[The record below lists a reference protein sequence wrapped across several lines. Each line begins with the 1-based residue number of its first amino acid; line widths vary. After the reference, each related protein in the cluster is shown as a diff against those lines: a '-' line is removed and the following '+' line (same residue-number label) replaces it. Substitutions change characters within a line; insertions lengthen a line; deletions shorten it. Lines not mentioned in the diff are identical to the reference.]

1 MYSCCYK
8 SSNQGRCG
16 LECPCHED
24 QKCDII
30 EEIVDDLIEDVIII
44 LENYLT
50 PSDINHLSHLRDVDY
65 KKELMYYMGYDIA
78 YESKLETGVTTMNI
92 NTIASLLVEGI
103 KTVKV
108 KFPHDDQEYTYKT
121 VLTLEVGDYVAV
133 NVASNNRILP
143 QVTEVHEEPELDPD
157 SEIEYKWILC
167 SVDLTK
173 VNDLIAIEL
182 SIVEKLNATKRKR
195 AREQALNLITEEYGI
210 KSLKDL
216 TK

>member
-1 MYSCCYK
+1 
-8 SSNQGRCG
+8 
-16 LECPCHED
+16 
-24 QKCDII
+24 
-30 EEIVDDLIEDVIII
+30 
-44 LENYLT
+44 
-50 PSDINHLSHLRDVDY
+50 
-65 KKELMYYMGYDIA
+65 
-78 YESKLETGVTTMNI
+78 MNI
-92 NTIASLLVEGI
+92 NTIVSLLIEGI
-103 KTVKV
+103 KTIKV
-108 KFPHDDQEYTYKT
+108 QFPHDDREYTYKT
-121 VLTLEVGDYVAV
+121 MLTLEVGDHVAV
-133 NVASNNRILP
+133 SVASNKQLLA